1 MNKERVLK
9 LIGDVLIK
17 DERVVFAYAFGSF
30 LKEEPFR
37 DIDIGIYV
45 KDPQVNPFII
55 SSDLKTEISR
65 FSKQKQ
71 MDFDADRF
79 DVRVVND
86 APFTFLFRVFTE
98 GKLLLDRDSDLRT
111 DVIEQVSLKYREC
124 TGLLAEASLL

>member
-9 LIGDVLIK
+9 LIEDVLIK

-30 LKEEPFR
+30 LKDEPFR
-37 DIDIGIYV
+37 DIDIGIYI

-65 FSKQKQ
+65 LSKQKQ
-71 MDFDADRF
+71 MDFDADQF